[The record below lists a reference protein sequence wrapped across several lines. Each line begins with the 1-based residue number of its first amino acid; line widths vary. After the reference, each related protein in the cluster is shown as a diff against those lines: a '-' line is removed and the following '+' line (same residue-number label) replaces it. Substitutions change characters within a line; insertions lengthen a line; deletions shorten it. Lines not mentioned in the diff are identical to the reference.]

1 MQDMRGLIRPV
12 RAQERNMDSSL
23 SAGVLQGKRT
33 KRIRG
38 MSFDTRC
45 VKTGTRVMICTRVDS
60 KGTGSKGHCDM

>member
-1 MQDMRGLIRPV
+1 
-12 RAQERNMDSSL
+12 MDSSL
-23 SAGVLQGKRT
+23 SAGVLQGGKS

-60 KGTGSKGHCDM
+60 KGTGSKGQAAICEKDIPASE

>member
-1 MQDMRGLIRPV
+1 
-12 RAQERNMDSSL
+12 MDSSL
-23 SAGVLQGKRT
+23 SAGVLRGGGKR

-60 KGTGSKGHCDM
+60 KGTGTKGQAAICEKDIPASE